1 MEKEMNGMK
10 RFTGLLREDLKR
22 KLGMIAAAWY
32 SMGMLCLVFSMKTTV
47 PTGEVRSLYVGPG
60 NTSFFAVMVL
70 FGILM
75 GAGAFRFLRSEPE
88 TDLYFGLPF
97 TRPQLFVAGWVN
109 NLLIFA
115 VPLMVCRLLF
125 FQISLAMGYSQY
137 EENIL
142 SVRMGCLVPIL
153 GFLFMMGLAMLAYL
167 LAQNTG
173 CRIGLLVSGWLRSC
187 SG

>member
-1 MEKEMNGMK
+1 MK

-88 TDLYFGLPF
+88 CCFACRNEYQNIGPGNQRQRLYCL
-97 TRPQLFVAGWVN
+97 RP
-109 NLLIFA
+109 
-115 VPLMVCRLLF
+115 
-125 FQISLAMGYSQY
+125 
-137 EENIL
+137 
-142 SVRMGCLVPIL
+142 
-153 GFLFMMGLAMLAYL
+153 
-167 LAQNTG
+167 
-173 CRIGLLVSGWLRSC
+173 
-187 SG
+187 